1 LEELTT
7 VKLAS
12 RKRRFA
18 AFAVDMILIS
28 TIGYLSSF
36 LFENFYMKLGNY
48 GKIIG
53 AAAVLIYFGFFDSK
67 IGKGQSIG
75 KKLLKIKV
83 VNKNSEC
90 ISVLNGFIRSL
101 WLFTVTLFNGFSL
114 NNSKFIPI
122 IIIIGTILFS
132 IIFGEM
138 YFFIFNKKTI
148 QSLHDLYSNTFVVST
163 ASEGEI
169 EYKNSR
175 KVLCCSTIIPLLIL
189 TLTICVSARTKNT
202 FLGEYLRIIDLIQE
216 DLPVHQT
223 TISKN
228 FSTVKN
234 TSGTTRQNYVLL
246 NTYKDN
252 KSDDD
257 KELAVRIAQ
266 KAFDN
271 NFAINDDEI
280 LSIVISSGFNIG
292 IASKNRNQRFNGTP
306 AQWKYEIE
314 KADNL

>member
-1 LEELTT
+1 MEEVLT

-12 RKRRFA
+12 RKRRFF
-18 AFAVDMILIS
+18 AFSLDMALIS
-28 TIGYLSSF
+28 LIGYLSSF
-36 LFENFYMKLGNY
+36 LFEDFYMKLGNY

-53 AAAVLIYFGFFDSK
+53 ATVVLIYFGIFDSK
-67 IGKGQSIG
+67 LGKGQSIG

-83 VNKNSEC
+83 VNKNSEY

-114 NNSKFIPI
+114 DNSKYFPI
-122 IIIIGTILFS
+122 IIIVGTILFS
-132 IIFGEM
+132 IILGEI
-138 YFFIFNKKTI
+138 YFFIFNKRTI

-169 EYKNSR
+169 EYKNN
-175 KVLCCSTIIPLLIL
+175 KKTLYCSAIIPVLIL
-189 TLTICVSARTKNT
+189 TLTVYVNIRTKET
-202 FLGEYLRIIDLIQE
+202 FLGDYLRIIDLIQE
-216 DLPVHQT
+216 DIPVHQT

-228 FSTVKN
+228 FSIVKT
-234 TSGTTRQNYVLL
+234 TSGSTRQNYVIL

-257 KELAVRIAQ
+257 KEIAVRIAG

-271 NFAINDDEI
+271 DFTIKDDEI
-280 LSIVISSGFNIG
+280 FSIVISSGFNIG
-292 IASKNRNQRFNGTP
+292 IANKNKNQRFNGTT

-314 KADNL
+314 KLGEN